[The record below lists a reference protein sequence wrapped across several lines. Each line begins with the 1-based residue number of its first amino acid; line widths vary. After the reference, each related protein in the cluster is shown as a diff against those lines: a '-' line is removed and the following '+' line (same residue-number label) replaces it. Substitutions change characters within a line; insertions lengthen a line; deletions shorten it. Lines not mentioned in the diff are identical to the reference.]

1 MTMPD
6 ERTRAVIQAA
16 DFLRRLGSPY
26 MSDGLKRIPAAV
38 RAEARA
44 LLRHYPSAVDMLEPA
59 DAFDKDLAR
68 RLLEAD

>member
-16 DFLRRLGSPY
+16 DFLRRLSSAY
-26 MSDGLKRIPAAV
+26 MSDGIKKIPAVV

-44 LLRHYPSAVDMLEPA
+44 LLRHYPAIADMLEPA

-68 RLLEAD
+68 QLLEAD